1 MYHNYYL
8 KEEYINIKYTMTEP
22 VEDFLE
28 VDSAVPGQAYG
39 VFSFLSPENVLKKK
53 EIYIMSE
60 FLKSIC
66 ENSDFIKN
74 TLLNSEKSQLN
85 YENVKSLYDD
95 FIFKKDEELENKFHE
110 MQDFRTTVR
119 GFKARGN
126 YGTQREAE
134 VRAKVLQRIY
144 KNDNIFVGPIG
155 YWCPWD
161 PNPERIENQEYLE
174 PELNTLMQKYK
185 ENSSKRDIFYQQKKD
200 DQMRLKMEERLKRE
214 SQLKENPDSNDIA
227 DHLDDKDPWLKNKE
241 NN

>member
-1 MYHNYYL
+1 MSD
-8 KEEYINIKYTMTEP
+8 IA
-22 VEDFLE
+22 EDFLE

-53 EIYIMSE
+53 EIYVMSE
-60 FLKSIC
+60 FLKSMC
-66 ENSDFIKN
+66 ENTEFINSALLTSDK
-74 TLLNSEKSQLN
+74 TQLN
-85 YENVKSLYDD
+85 YEKVNDLYCDYM
-95 FIFKKDEELENKFHE
+95 FKNEEQLENKFHE

-126 YGTQREAE
+126 YATQREAE

-174 PELNTLMQKYK
+174 PELNTLMKKYK
-185 ENSSKRDIFYQQKKD
+185 ENSSKRDIFYQEQKDEQIKA
-200 DQMRLKMEERLKRE
+200 KMEERLKRE
-214 SQLKENPDSNDIA
+214 KQLKENQDTTDIVNS
-227 DHLDDKDPWLKNKE
+227 LDDKDPWLKNKE
-241 NN
+241 DSENK